1 MKKNNKKRFS
11 RIKKSVH
18 NFIKDEDGYVSKENI
33 LKIGLGTISALG
45 VLGGMTNAYA
55 AHSNHPSHANS
66 LADSGPG
73 TVVHS
78 SISSHGSHAS
88 Y

>member
-1 MKKNNKKRFS
+1 MKKNSKKKFIRV
-11 RIKKSVH
+11 KKNLYS
-18 NFIKDEDGYVSKENI
+18 FIKDEDGYVSKENI

-45 VLGGMTNAYA
+45 VLGAMSNAYA

-66 LADSGPG
+66 LTSG
-73 TVVHS
+73 VVHAS
-78 SISSHGSHAS
+78 TSSHGSHSS